1 MKRPILILLACALL
15 GITSCANLDNTPII
29 EEPFIDGVVTDIDE
43 NPIEHIQVTLE
54 WAESNI
60 KDTVYTSSEGKF
72 HSIAHLSDGIDTELK
87 ITLEDIDGEEHG
99 GEFEKSEKA
108 IILFEADS
116 LNKLDFSFLLNHAT
130 PLESNPQP

>member
-1 MKRPILILLACALL
+1 M
-15 GITSCANLDNTPII
+15 
-29 EEPFIDGVVTDIDE
+29 
-43 NPIEHIQVTLE
+43 TLE